1 MCNVPSVTLQT
12 AVLLVIKE
20 FADVGNKFSAHD
32 ITRSIRDKCNNGQ
45 MEIPEV
51 EDLSGADS
59 FRFNVD
65 HVKVRNIFNEMR
77 DNGVFDADYTIQR
90 KFNGMFFEYT
100 AQSVN
105 QPVPCCGGTPPPTS
119 ILPVVPL
126 ASPTPAAAFVVADAE
141 IRRRVTQYLDNCKSR
156 NFRPSLKQVQSAIK
170 RGDKSTGV
178 SSGELEDLI
187 TKDLGFAMSGG
198 DIKHNQVIV

>member
-1 MCNVPSVTLQT
+1 MCNIPTVTLQT
-12 AVLLVIKE
+12 AVLLTIKE
-20 FADVGNKFSAHD
+20 FADDGNKFSAHD
-32 ITRSIRDKCNNGQ
+32 ITRSIRDKCNGGKL
-45 MEIPEV
+45 EIPEV

-59 FRFNVD
+59 FRYNVQ
-65 HVKVRNIFNEMR
+65 HNKVRDLFNEMR
-77 DNGVFDADYTIQR
+77 DNGVFDADYTIHR
-90 KFNGMFFEYT
+90 NFNGMFFEYT
-100 AQSVN
+100 ASSTAPSQP
-105 QPVPCCGGTPPPTS
+105 PVPSYGGTPPPTS

-126 ASPTPAAAFVVADAE
+126 ATVFAQVDAE
-141 IRRRVTQYLDNCKSR
+141 IKRRVTQYLQNCKTR

-187 TKDLGFAMSGG
+187 RKDLGFAMSGG